1 MSDIETRLAAL
12 SPAQRRALLAKLG
25 RTPSGTSDATG
36 ITSRVREGDAT
47 PLSAVQQDMWFLEQF
62 HPGTTM
68 HVMSGVARL
77 PLDVPVEVFTDCL
90 AEVIERHPVLRTR
103 FEDRGGEPVARIM
116 PAERPVVTFL
126 DGVGAARMHRLFEE
140 DARRPFDIATGPLL
154 RATLA
159 RTDTGECWVQITLHH
174 MVGDGYSTGILFA
187 ELGRLA
193 TGRLVGQLQ
202 SLPALPFHYA
212 DAALWEEDRIAAGA
226 DADDIAYWTG
236 RLADAPTALTLPTD
250 RPRPAR
256 QGYRGLRTAFELTAE
271 QAAAVRTFSAEH
283 GVTPFVTVLTAYA
296 IVLGRW
302 ADQDGVV
309 VGVPVAQR
317 SQPGTERVIGPF
329 LNTLALPVALGEGET
344 AGGLLAQVNATV
356 REGFRHRGA
365 RFDRVLSA
373 LDLTRDPS
381 RPPLF
386 QAILNV
392 QEDRSDPQMQLRD
405 LYNGCAKFDVLLN
418 ITTTPTTMSGTL
430 DVAAD
435 LFDQESAD
443 ALIDSFL
450 AVLGALV
457 APGATPAQP
466 VATLPLSTAPALVEA
481 PTPQDVGAVP
491 LDDFVLAGASAGA
504 DRVALVA
511 GAERI
516 TYAELEHRVERLA
529 ARLAARLDA
538 PPETPVGLLLP
549 RSPGVVIAVLAALR
563 AGYSFVPLD
572 PAYPAERLAFI
583 CADAGIPALVTT
595 AANLAEVPGLD
606 LPWIDVHG
614 RDDEPA
620 PAPAAAPAGDPAGRT
635 AYMLYTSGSTGRP
648 KGVRVSHRN
657 VVTFLAAMREEPGIA
672 PSDTLLAVTS
682 PSFDIAILE
691 LLLPLTVGAR
701 IVIADADDARDGD
714 ALAGLLDTH
723 AVTIMQATPT
733 TWHLLLDAGWSGTPG
748 LRALCGGEAM
758 PAALAGRLL
767 PGVDELW
774 NMYGPTETTIWSTVH
789 RVTRADVERGSVP
802 IGHPIAGTGIV
813 VTDPAHAPVP
823 DGVHGEL
830 CIVGDGVTLGYHER
844 PDLTADRFVVLPG
857 TAGLRAYRTGDLVRR
872 RRDGRIEFGGRIDTQ
887 VKVRGFRVELGEIE
901 SALETALPGV
911 RAIAAVDADGAA
923 ITAYIEGSADDL
935 GDVHALLDGLRE
947 SLAPYM
953 VPSAFVLVDAFPLT
967 PNRKIDRK
975 ALAAAG
981 GEPLA
986 LAASSGADFVAAR
999 TDLERDLTALW
1010 TDLLGLASVPGVR
1023 DDFFLLGGHSLLATK
1038 LVFRIREKLGMVVPL
1053 PVLFAGELTIE
1064 RLAHILENGET
1075 VENTLVLADEAV
1087 LPDEIRPAPGAP
1099 VHSASDPRHLFVTG
1113 ATGFVGS
1120 FLAAELLTT
1129 SSATLHCLVR
1139 ADSPQEGAERI
1150 RAAMTGYGVWDESF
1164 AGRIVAVPGDLTRER
1179 LGLSDATW
1187 AALAG
1192 TVEGIMHCGADVN
1205 FLRPYQSL
1213 KSANVDG
1220 TVQVLALACDGP
1232 VKPVHFVS
1240 TTYVF
1245 SRFSYPQG
1253 TVFSE
1258 DDRSPLQQLEYTFGY
1273 TQSKWV
1279 GEQLVFQ
1286 ARSRGVPT
1294 FVYRTGR
1301 VAGHSATG
1309 ACQFSDFLWQT
1320 IRLGV
1325 TMGAAPTMDMSTDIT
1340 PVDYVVGA
1348 IAHLSRQ
1355 DRLAGRTFHVASTET
1370 VAVPD
1375 LVRWMAD
1382 YGYAGEEL
1390 PFAQWCERAADLAER
1405 TGDETAAAL
1414 APFLSATPLDR
1425 MPDATFDMANVR
1437 EGLAGSGIE
1446 CPPIDGALLR
1456 RYFDWFIDRGYF
1468 PGPAAVA
1475 GAGAGVAS

>member
-25 RTPSGTSDATG
+25 KAPAAPAADG
-36 ITSRVREGDAT
+36 ITARVREGEAT
-47 PLSAVQQDMWFLEQF
+47 RLSATQQDMWFLEQF

-77 PLDVPVEVFTDCL
+77 PIDVPVDVFTDCL
-90 AEVIERHPVLRTR
+90 AEVIARHPVLRTR
-103 FEDRGGEPVARIM
+103 FEDRDGEPVARVL
-116 PAERPVVTFL
+116 PARRPAVTFL
-126 DGVGAARMHRLFEE
+126 DGIAVDRMHRTFEK
-140 DARRPFDIATGPLL
+140 DARTPFDIASEPLL

-159 RTDTGECWVQITLHH
+159 RTDTGESWVQLTLHH
-174 MVGDGYSTGILFA
+174 MVADGYSTGILFA

-202 SLPALPFHYA
+202 TLPDVPFQYA
-212 DAALWEEDRIAAGA
+212 DVALWQEERAEAGA
-226 DADDIAYWTG
+226 DADEIAYWTEL
-236 RLADAPTALTLPTD
+236 LAGAPTALNLPAD
-250 RPRPAR
+250 HPRPDR
-256 QGYRGLRTAFELTAE
+256 QGYRGTRTTFELTAE
-271 QAAAVRTFSAEH
+271 QAAAVRTFSAER
-283 GVTPFVTVLTAYA
+283 GVTPFVTVLSAYA
-296 IVLGRW
+296 IVLSRW
-302 ADQDGVV
+302 AAQDGVV
-309 VGVPVAQR
+309 IGVPVAQR

-329 LNTLALPVALGEGET
+329 LNTLALPVAVGEGET
-344 AGGLLAQVNATV
+344 TGALLSRINATV
-356 REGFRHRGA
+356 REGFRHQDA
-365 RFDRVLSA
+365 RIDRVLSA
-373 LDLTRDPS
+373 LDVPRDPS

-392 QEDRSDPQMQLRD
+392 QEDRSDPQMQLHD
-405 LYNGCAKFDVLLN
+405 LYNGCAKFDVLLG
-418 ITTTPTTMSGTL
+418 ITTTPTTMTGAL

-443 ALIDSFL
+443 ALIDGFL
-450 AVLGALV
+450 AVLDALV
-457 APGATPAQP
+457 SPGTAPDREI
-466 VATLPLSTAPALVEA
+466 ATLPLTRVAQALAP
-481 PTPQDVGAVP
+481 PTPQDVGTVA
-491 LDDFVLAGASAGA
+491 LDDFVLAAAGA
-504 DRVALVA
+504 AVDRTAIIA
-511 GAERI
+511 GGEEI
-516 TYAELEHRVERLA
+516 TYPELTRRVDRLA
-529 ARLAARLDA
+529 ARIGERLDA
-538 PPETPVGLLLP
+538 PPETPIGLLLP
-549 RSPGVVIAVLAALR
+549 RSAEVVVAMLATLR

-572 PAYPAERLAFI
+572 PAYPAERLEFI
-583 CADAGIPALVTT
+583 CADAGIPALITT
-595 AANLAEVPGLD
+595 AEHLAEVPGLD
-606 LPWIDVHG
+606 LPWIDIAA
-614 RDDEPA
+614 DANDLA
-620 PAPAAAPAGDPAGRT
+620 PVADRGPVADPAERV

-657 VVTFLAAMREEPGIA
+657 VVTFLAAMRDEPGA
-672 PSDTLLAVTS
+672 ASSDTLLAVTS
-682 PSFDIAILE
+682 PSFDIAVLE
-691 LLLPLTVGAR
+691 LLLPLVAGAR
-701 IVIADADDARDGD
+701 VVIADAEEARDGD
-714 ALAGLLDTH
+714 RLARMLDEH
-723 AVTIMQATPT
+723 GVTIMQATPT

-758 PAALAGRLL
+758 PAVLAGRLL
-767 PGVDELW
+767 PRVAELW

-789 RVTRADVERGSVP
+789 RVTQDDVDRGAVP

-813 VTDPAHAPVP
+813 ITDPAHSPVP
-823 DGVHGEL
+823 AGVFGEL

-844 PDLTADRFVVLPG
+844 PELTADRFVELPG
-857 TAGLRAYRTGDLVRR
+857 AGIRAYRTGDLVRR
-872 RRDGRIEFGGRIDTQ
+872 FRDGRIEFGGRIDTQ

-901 SALETALPGV
+901 SALESALPGV

-923 ITAYIEGSADDL
+923 ITAYLESTAERL
-935 GDVHALLDGLRE
+935 GDTHTLLEGLRHT
-947 SLAPYM
+947 LAPYM

-975 ALAAAG
+975 AI
-981 GEPLA
+981 
-986 LAASSGADFVAAR
+986 AASGGAPLQLTASGGAEFVAAR
-999 TDLERDLTALW
+999 TGLERDLTAIW
-1010 TDLLGLASVPGVR
+1010 TDLLGLTSTPGVR

-1038 LVFRIREKLGMVVPL
+1038 LVFRVREKLGMVVPL

-1064 RLAHILENGET
+1064 RLAHILEKGDGT
-1075 VENTLVLADEAV
+1075 FGSPLVLADEVV
-1087 LPDEIRPAPGAP
+1087 LPEEIRPAPGAS
-1099 VHSASDPRHLFVTG
+1099 VRSAADPRDLFVTG

-1120 FLAAELLTT
+1120 FLVAELLAT

-1139 ADSPQEGAERI
+1139 AATVDEGMQRI
-1150 RAAMTGYGVWDESF
+1150 RASLTGYGIWDESF
-1164 AGRIVAVPGDLTRER
+1164 TERIVPVPGDLTRDR
-1179 LGLSDATW
+1179 LGLSEATW
-1187 AALAG
+1187 SSLAG
-1192 TVEGIMHCGADVN
+1192 TVDGIMHCGADVN

-1220 TVQVLALACDGP
+1220 TIHVLALACDGP

-1245 SRFSYPQG
+1245 SRFSYPQD

-1258 DDRSPLQQLEYTFGY
+1258 EDRKPIQNPEFTFGY

-1279 GEQLVFQ
+1279 GEQLIFE

-1325 TMGAAPTMDMSTDIT
+1325 AMGAAPTMDMSTDIT
-1340 PVDYVVGA
+1340 PVDYVVRA
-1348 IAHLSRQ
+1348 IAHLSQ
-1355 DRLAGRTFHVASTET
+1355 QQSLSGRTFHVVSSET

-1405 TGDETAAAL
+1405 EGDETAAAL
-1414 APFLSATPLDR
+1414 APFLSATPLDK
-1425 MPDATFDMANVR
+1425 MPDATFDTANVR
-1437 EGLAGSGIE
+1437 EGLAGTDIA

-1456 RYFDWFIDRGYF
+1456 RYFDWFIESGYF
-1468 PGPAAVA
+1468 PGPTPTEPLRGAA
-1475 GAGAGVAS
+1475 S

>member
-1 MSDIETRLAAL
+1 MTDIETRLAAL
-12 SPAQRRALLAKLG
+12 SPAQRRALLTKLG
-25 RTPSGTSDATG
+25 KAPSAGAGRS
-36 ITSRVREGDAT
+36 ITARVREGDAT
-47 PLSAVQQDMWFLEQF
+47 PLSAVQQDMWFLEQL

-77 PLDVPVEVFTDCL
+77 PIDVPVDVFTDCL

-103 FEDRGGEPVARIM
+103 FEDSGGEPIARIM
-116 PAERPVVTFL
+116 PAERPVVAFL
-126 DGVGAARMHRLFEE
+126 DGVVEERMHLAFEE

-159 RTDTGECWVQITLHH
+159 RTDTGDTWVQITLHH

-202 SLPALPFHYA
+202 TLPAVPFHYA
-212 DAALWEEDRIAAGA
+212 DAALWEEERIAAGA
-226 DADDIAYWTG
+226 DTDDIAYWTA
-236 RLADAPTALTLPTD
+236 RLAGAPTALNLPTD

-256 QGYRGLRTAFELTAE
+256 QGYRGLRTGFELTAE
-271 QAAAVRTFSAEH
+271 QAATVRTFSAEH

-296 IVLGRW
+296 IVLGRC
-302 ADQDGVV
+302 AAQDGVV

-317 SQPGTERVIGPF
+317 SQPGTEQVIGPF
-329 LNTLALPVALGEGET
+329 LNTLALPVALGEDET
-344 AGGLLAQVNATV
+344 TGGLLSQVNATV
-356 REGFRHRGA
+356 REGFRHRDA

-386 QAILNV
+386 QAILNM

-405 LYNGCAKFDVLLN
+405 LYNGCSKFDVLLN

-430 DVAAD
+430 DVASD

-443 ALIDSFL
+443 ALIDGFL
-450 AVLGALV
+450 AVLDALV
-457 APGATPAQP
+457 AADARADQ
-466 VATLPLSTAPALVEA
+466 AISTLPLSTTPQVITAPPA
-481 PTPQDVGAVP
+481 QDVGTVA
-491 LDDFVLAGASAGA
+491 LDEFVLAAGASA
-504 DRVALVA
+504 DRTAIIA
-511 GAERI
+511 GGERI
-516 TYAELEHRVERLA
+516 TYADLTARVDRLA
-529 ARLAARLDA
+529 ARIRERVDA
-538 PPETPVGLLLP
+538 PPETPIGLLLP
-549 RSPGVVIAVLAALR
+549 RSAEVIVAMLATLR

-572 PAYPAERLAFI
+572 PAYPAERLEFI
-583 CADAGIPALVTT
+583 CADAGVPMLITT
-595 AANLAEVPGLD
+595 AEHLADVPGLD
-606 LPWIDVHG
+606 LPWFDIAADPA
-614 RDDEPA
+614 EAQPAA
-620 PAPAAAPAGDPAGRT
+620 PAPRPTADPAERV

-657 VVTFLAAMREEPGIA
+657 VVTFLAAMRDEPGAA

-682 PSFDIAILE
+682 PSFDIAVLE
-691 LLLPLTVGAR
+691 LLLPLVAGAR
-701 IVIADADDARDGD
+701 VVIADTSEARDGD
-714 ALAGLLDTH
+714 RLARLLDEH
-723 AVTIMQATPT
+723 GVTIMQATPT
-733 TWHLLLDAGWSGTPG
+733 TWHLLLDAGWAGTPG

-767 PGVDELW
+767 SRVGELW

-789 RVTRADVERGSVP
+789 RVTPEDVARGAIP
-802 IGHPIAGTGIV
+802 IGQPIAGTGIV
-813 VTDPAHAPVP
+813 ITDPAHAAVP
-823 DGVHGEL
+823 AGVFGEL
-830 CIVGDGVTLGYHER
+830 CIAGDGVTLGYHER
-844 PDLTADRFVVLPG
+844 PELTADRFVTLPG
-857 TAGLRAYRTGDLVRR
+857 TPGLRAYRTGDLVRR
-872 RRDGRIEFGGRIDTQ
+872 LRDGRIEFGGRIDTQ

-911 RAIAAVDADGAA
+911 RAIAAVDTDGAA
-923 ITAYIEGSADDL
+923 ITAYIEGTADNL

-947 SLAPYM
+947 TLAPYM
-953 VPSAFVLVDAFPLT
+953 VPSSFVLVDAFPLT

-975 ALAAAG
+975 ALVSAGGAPLALTAAG
-981 GEPLA
+981 GAE
-986 LAASSGADFVAAR
+986 FVAAR
-999 TDLERDLTALW
+999 TDLERDLTAIW
-1010 TDLLGLASVPGVR
+1010 TDLLSLDTAPGVR

-1038 LVFRIREKLGMVVPL
+1038 LVFRVREKLGMVVPL

-1064 RLAHILENGET
+1064 RLALILENGGS
-1075 VENTLVLADEAV
+1075 VANTLVLADEV
-1087 LPDEIRPAPGAP
+1087 RLPDEIRPTPGAP
-1099 VHSASDPRHLFVTG
+1099 VYSAADPRNLFVTG

-1120 FLAAELLTT
+1120 FLVAELLAT

-1139 ADSPQEGAERI
+1139 AATAEEGIERI
-1150 RAAMTGYGVWDESF
+1150 RAAMEGYGIWDESF

-1187 AALAG
+1187 VWLAG
-1192 TVEGIMHCGADVN
+1192 TVDGIMHCGADVN
-1205 FLRPYQSL
+1205 FLRPYQTL

-1245 SRFSYPQG
+1245 SRFSYPQD

-1258 DDRSPLQQLEYTFGY
+1258 EDRTPIQNPEFTFGY

-1279 GEQLVFQ
+1279 GEQVVFE
-1286 ARSRGVPT
+1286 ARSRGIPT

-1301 VAGHSATG
+1301 VAGHSVTG
-1309 ACQFSDFLWQT
+1309 ACQDSDFLWQT

-1340 PVDYVVGA
+1340 PVDYVVQA
-1348 IAHLSRQ
+1348 IARLSRQ
-1355 DRLAGRTFHVASTET
+1355 QSLSGRTFHVVSDET

-1375 LVRWMAD
+1375 LVQWMAD

-1390 PFAQWCERAADLAER
+1390 PFAQWCERATDLAER

-1414 APFLSATPLDR
+1414 APFLSATPLDK
-1425 MPDATFDMANVR
+1425 MPDATFDMSNVH
-1437 EGLAGSGIE
+1437 EGLVGTDIV
-1446 CPPIDGALLR
+1446 CPPIDSTLLR

-1468 PGPAAVA
+1468 PGPGSVA
-1475 GAGAGVAS
+1475 GADQGVAS